1 MPGFLASK
9 HAKVLSLLLL
19 AEIAGF
25 WLMPR
30 DEAIPLGR
38 PFQEFPTTLAGWRM
52 VSEQEIETEVQ
63 ALLKADETMNRVYLD
78 PSGQRPVSLFVAFF
92 KSQRAG
98 VSPHSPR
105 VCLPGSGWVI
115 AQAGTMLL
123 NIPGRPG
130 PIRVNRHLIS
140 RDTDRSLVLY
150 WYQTSRRVIA
160 NEYVAK
166 LYLMLDSIRYRRSD
180 TSMVRVVV
188 PLAGGSE
195 QAAEQMAV
203 RFVQDFFVPLS
214 QFLPQ

>member
-1 MPGFLASK
+1 MPSFLASR
-9 HAKVLSLLLL
+9 HVQVLSLLLL

-30 DEAIPLGR
+30 DEAVPLSR
-38 PFQEFPTTLAGWRM
+38 PLQEFPTLLNGWRM

-78 PSGQRPVSLFVAFF
+78 PGGRRPVSLFVAFF

-115 AQAGTMLL
+115 AQAGTTLL
-123 NIPGRPG
+123 SIPGRPE

-150 WYQTSRRVIA
+150 WYQTSRRVVA
-160 NEYVAK
+160 NEYLAK
-166 LYLMLDSIRYRRSD
+166 LYLMLDAIRYRRSD
-180 TSMVRVVV
+180 TSMIRVVV
-188 PLAGGSE
+188 PLAGDSE
-195 QAAEQMAV
+195 QAAEQVAT
-203 RFVQDFFVPLS
+203 RFVQDFFEPLR

>member
-1 MPGFLASK
+1 MPSFLRSR
-9 HAKVLSLLLL
+9 HAQVLSLLLL
-19 AEIAGF
+19 LEVAGF

-30 DEAIPLGR
+30 DEAVPLSR
-38 PFQEFPTTLAGWRM
+38 PFQQFPTVVGGWSMAG
-52 VSEQEIETEVQ
+52 EQQIETEVQ
-63 ALLKADETMNRVYLD
+63 ALLKADETMSRVYVD
-78 PSGQRPVSLFVAFF
+78 PSGQHSVSLFVAFF

-115 AQAGTMLL
+115 AKAGTMPLRV
-123 NIPGRPG
+123 PGHTE

-140 RDTDRSLVLY
+140 RDADRSLVLY

-160 NEYVAK
+160 NEYAAK

-195 QAAEQMAV
+195 QAAEQTAV
-203 RFVQDFFVPLS
+203 RFVQDFFGPLR